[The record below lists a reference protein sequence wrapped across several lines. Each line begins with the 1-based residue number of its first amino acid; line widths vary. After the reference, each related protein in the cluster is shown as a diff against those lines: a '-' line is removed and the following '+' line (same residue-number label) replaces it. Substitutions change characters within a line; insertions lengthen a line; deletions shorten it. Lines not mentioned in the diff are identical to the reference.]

1 MQLIRN
7 DQVGARS
14 RIVAGKQQMRIWN
27 GDAVAAALVSQRV
40 DLEIGAG
47 KIIRRARP
55 KFTGVV
61 QCATVNG

>member
-1 MQLIRN
+1 
-7 DQVGARS
+7 
-14 RIVAGKQQMRIWN
+14 MRIGN
-27 GDAVAAALVSQRV
+27 GNGVAAALVTQRV
-40 DLEIGAG
+40 DLEAGTG